1 MGSQHQALLE
11 AMVRL
16 FELNFTFCLSLFY
29 KASTLGQNFDK
40 ISVYF
45 RRNSDLIIPLP

>member
-16 FELNFTFCLSLFY
+16 FELNFKFCLSLFY

-45 RRNSDLIIPLP
+45 RRIGDLIIPLP